1 MLGRRRGVQLAATIA
16 VLALAA
22 TACGSSK
29 KSGTT
34 TSTSASGSATAVASG
49 STSTSASAAA
59 TTASQGRIT
68 GDPNT
73 INSVASPKKGGTM
86 TYALEKTID
95 NWNILTSAGN
105 TFETAEVEDAIYP
118 SAFIAQPDLS
128 PQMNTDLLTSATL
141 TSTNPETV
149 VYQVNPK
156 AVWSDGTPI
165 NSDDFNYVWQASA
178 NCAKCDVA
186 SNTGYTQIQSIT
198 GSGANNQT
206 VTVVFKSPFSDWKYM
221 FGPLLPAHAATPQG
235 TDATSIEASWDH
247 GFADNPPKVSGGPYM
262 VSDFQ
267 KDQSVTLVPNP
278 KWYGAKGPYLDKL
291 VFRMIT
297 DATQEPPALQN
308 NEIDAMYPQPEV
320 DLIKTLDG
328 MQGVV
333 YQEDLGLVYE
343 HFDLNLQNPALQDK
357 AVRQAMFTAV
367 DRNQIL
373 QATVLQTDK
382 DVKPLNNRMFVPG
395 QNGYQD
401 NVTKYGLG
409 SGDVAKATKILT
421 DAGYKITGGKLM
433 KPDGSA
439 FPALQMAYTQG
450 NQIRQTE
457 CQLFA
462 SAVKQLGIT
471 VNVTPTDSLGKT
483 LTNADANH
491 HYDVIVFA
499 WVATP
504 FPASGNAPLYESATA
519 QGGDWGGN
527 YGHWSNAAADTALK
541 DSLSNTDPAKVI
553 QDLNTADDLAS
564 QDAYTLPLYQ
574 KPTILAYNNKWGN
587 IRDNA
592 TSVGPPYNVQEWG
605 LKASAS

>member
-1 MLGRRRGVQLAATIA
+1 MVGRRRGLQVAATIA

-22 TACGSSK
+22 AACGGSSK
-29 KSGTT
+29 NKGGGT
-34 TSTSASGSATAVASG
+34 SGSSNVT
-49 STSTSASAAA
+49 
-59 TTASQGRIT
+59 QGRIKAS
-68 GDPNT
+68 DPNT
-73 INSVASPKKGGTM
+73 VNSVANPKKGGTL

-95 NWNILTSAGN
+95 NWNTLTSTGN
-105 TFETAEVEDAIYP
+105 TFETAEVLDAIYP

-128 PQMNTDLLTSATL
+128 PVMNTDLLKSAKV

-149 VYQVNPK
+149 VYQINPNAK
-156 AVWSDGTPI
+156 WSDGTPI
-165 NSDDFNYVWQASA
+165 NADDFIYVWKGNAA
-178 NCAKCDVA
+178 CDKCDIA
-186 SNTGYTQIQSIT
+186 SSTGYTNVASIT
-198 GSGANNQT
+198 GSGTNKQT
-206 VTVVFKSPFSDWKYM
+206 VTMVFKTPFSDWKYM
-221 FGPLLPAHAATPQG
+221 FGPILPAHAANPQG
-235 TDATSIEASWDH
+235 LDPVNLEKSWDH
-247 GFADNPPKVSGGPYM
+247 GFADTPPKVSGGPYM
-262 VSDFQ
+262 ITDFK
-267 KDQSVTLVPNP
+267 KDQSVTLSPNP
-278 KWYGAKGPYLDKL
+278 KWYGAKGPYLDSL

-297 DATQEPPALQN
+297 DATQEPTALQN
-308 NEIDAMYPQPEV
+308 HEIDAMYPQPEV

-328 MQGVV
+328 MQSVV

-343 HFDLNLQNPALQDK
+343 HYDLNLQNPALQDK
-357 AVRQAMFTAV
+357 AVRQALLTAV
-367 DRNQIL
+367 DRNQVL
-373 QATVLQTDK
+373 QATVLQVDS

-395 QNGYQD
+395 QDGFQD

-409 SGDVAKATKILT
+409 TGDVTKATKYLT

-450 NQIRQTE
+450 NAVRQTE
-457 CQLFA
+457 CQIFA
-462 SAVKQLGIT
+462 DAAKKLGIT

-483 LTNADANH
+483 LTQADANH
-491 HYDVIVFA
+491 HYDIIVFA

-504 FPASGNAPLYESATA
+504 FPASGNAPLYQTDKA
-519 QGGDWGGN
+519 QGTPGNWGSN
-527 YGHWSNAAADTALK
+527 YGHWSNPDADKALT
-541 DSLSNTDPAKVI
+541 DSLQNTDPKAVI
-553 QDLNTADDLAS
+553 KDLNTADQLAS

>member
-1 MLGRRRGVQLAATIA
+1 MQGRRRGLQVAATLA
-16 VLALAA
+16 VLALGAA
-22 TACGSSK
+22 ACGGSSK
-29 KSGTT
+29 N
-34 TSTSASGSATAVASG
+34 SGSSNSSSG
-49 STSTSASAAA
+49 GGGSSSAP
-59 TTASQGRIT
+59 ASQGRIT
-68 GDPNT
+68 GNADT
-73 INSVASPKKGGTM
+73 VNSVANPKQGGTM

-128 PQMNTDLLTSATL
+128 PQMNSDLLTSAKL
-141 TSTNPETV
+141 TSSNPETV
-149 VYQVNPK
+149 VYEINPK

-165 NSDDFNYVWQASA
+165 NADDFKYVWQGSA
-178 NCAKCDVA
+178 NCDKCDVA
-186 SNTGYTQIQSIT
+186 SSTGYTDIKSIT
-198 GSGANNQT
+198 GSGKNNQT
-206 VTVVFKSPFSDWKYM
+206 VTVVFSQPFSDWKYM
-221 FGPLLPAHAATPQG
+221 FGPLLPAHAATPQA
-235 TDATSIEASWDH
+235 TDPASLEASWDH
-247 GFADNPPKVSGGPYM
+247 GFADNPPSVSGGPYM
-262 VSDFQ
+262 ISDY
-267 KDQSVTLVPNP
+267 KKGESVTLKPNP
-278 KWYGAKGPYLDKL
+278 KWYGAKGPYLDTL
-291 VFRMIT
+291 IFRSIT

-308 NEIDAMYPQPEV
+308 KEIDAMYPQPEV

-343 HFDLNLQNPALQDK
+343 HFDFNLQNKALTK
-357 AVRQAMFTAV
+357 EVRQALFTAV

-373 QATVLQTDK
+373 QATVLQVDQ

-409 SGDVAKATKILT
+409 SGDVTKATKILT
-421 DAGYKITGGKLM
+421 DAGYKIDNGKLM
-433 KPDGSA
+433 QPDGSA
-439 FPALQMAYTQG
+439 FPALTMQYTQG
-450 NQIRQTE
+450 NQVRQTE

-462 SAVKQLGIT
+462 DAAKKLGVT
-471 VNVTPTDSLGKT
+471 VNVQPTDSLGKT
-483 LTNADANH
+483 LTNADAQH
-491 HYDVIVFA
+491 HFDVVVFA

-504 FPASGNAPLYESATA
+504 FPASGNAPLYESDTA

-527 YGHWSNAAADTALK
+527 YGHWSNADADAALK
-541 DSLSNTDPAKVI
+541 DSLANTDPAQVVK
-553 QDLNTADDLAS
+553 DLNKADDLAS

-592 TSVGPPYNVQEWG
+592 TSIGPPYNVQEWG

>member
-1 MLGRRRGVQLAATIA
+1 MLGRRRGLQVAATIA

-22 TACGSSK
+22 AACGGSSK
-29 KSGTT
+29 NKGGGS
-34 TSTSASGSATAVASG
+34 SSGSSNVT
-49 STSTSASAAA
+49 
-59 TTASQGRIT
+59 QGRIKAS
-68 GDPNT
+68 DPNT
-73 INSVASPKKGGTM
+73 VNSVASPKKGGTL

-95 NWNILTSAGN
+95 NWNTLTSTGN
-105 TFETAEVEDAIYP
+105 TFETAEVLDAIYP
-118 SAFIAQPDLS
+118 SAFIAQPDLA
-128 PQMNTDLLTSATL
+128 PVMNTDLLKSAKV

-149 VYQVNPK
+149 VYQINPK

-165 NSDDFNYVWQASA
+165 NADDFIYVWKGNAA
-178 NCAKCDVA
+178 CDKCDVA
-186 SNTGYTQIQSIT
+186 STTGYTNVQSIT
-198 GSGANNQT
+198 GSGTNNQT
-206 VTVVFKSPFSDWKYM
+206 VTMVFKTPFSDWKYM
-221 FGPLLPAHAATPQG
+221 FGPLLPAHAANPQG
-235 TDATSIEASWDH
+235 LDAVNLEKSWDH
-247 GFADNPPKVSGGPYM
+247 GFADTPPKISGGPYM
-262 VSDFQ
+262 ITDFA
-267 KDQSVTLVPNP
+267 KDQSVTLSPNP

-308 NEIDAMYPQPEV
+308 HEIDAMYPQPEV
-320 DLIKTLDG
+320 DLIKTLDA

-357 AVRQAMFTAV
+357 AVRQALLTAV

-395 QNGYQD
+395 QDGYQD

-409 SGDVAKATKILT
+409 SGDVTKATKYLT

-450 NQIRQTE
+450 NAVRQTE

-462 SAVKQLGIT
+462 DAAKKLGIT

-483 LTNADANH
+483 LTQADANH

-504 FPASGNAPLYESATA
+504 FPASGNAPLYQTDKA
-519 QGGDWGGN
+519 QGTPGNWGGN
-527 YGHWSNAAADTALK
+527 YGHWSNADADKALT
-541 DSLSNTDPAKVI
+541 DSLQNTDPKTVI
-553 QDLNTADDLAS
+553 KDLNTADDLAS

>member
-1 MLGRRRGVQLAATIA
+1 MLGRRRGLQVAAAIA

-22 TACGSSK
+22 AGCGGSSK
-29 KSGTT
+29 NKGGGS
-34 TSTSASGSATAVASG
+34 SSGSSNVT
-49 STSTSASAAA
+49 
-59 TTASQGRIT
+59 QGRIKAS
-68 GDPNT
+68 DPNT
-73 INSVASPKKGGTM
+73 VNSVASPKKGGTL

-95 NWNILTSAGN
+95 NWNILTSTGN
-105 TFETAEVEDAIYP
+105 TFETAEVIDAIYP

-128 PQMNTDLLTSATL
+128 PTMNTDLLTSAKL
-141 TSTNPETV
+141 TKTNPETV
-149 VYQVNPK
+149 VYQINPK
-156 AVWSDGTPI
+156 AVWSDGKPI
-165 NSDDFNYVWQASA
+165 NADDFIYVWKGSA
-178 NCAKCDVA
+178 TCDKCDVA
-186 SNTGYTQIQSIT
+186 SNTGYTDIQSIT
-198 GSGANNQT
+198 GSGTNNQT
-206 VTVVFKSPFSDWKYM
+206 VTVVFKTPFSDWKYM
-221 FGPLLPAHAATPQG
+221 FGPILPAHVANPQG
-235 TDATSIEASWDH
+235 LDPVNLEKSWDH
-247 GFADNPPKVSGGPYM
+247 GFADSPPTVSGGPYM
-262 VSDFQ
+262 ISSFT
-267 KDQSVTLVPNP
+267 KDQSVTLKPNP
-278 KWYGAKGPYLDKL
+278 KWYGAKGPYLDSL

-308 NEIDAMYPQPEV
+308 HEIDAMYPQPEV
-320 DLIKTLDG
+320 DLIKTLNT
-328 MQGVV
+328 MPNTV

-343 HFDLNLQNPALQDK
+343 HFDLNLQNPALQNK
-357 AVRQAMFTAV
+357 AVRQAIFTAV

-373 QATVLQTDK
+373 QATVLQTDP

-395 QNGYQD
+395 QKGYQD

-409 SGDVAKATKILT
+409 SGDVAKAKDILT
-421 DAGYKITGGKLM
+421 KAGYTGVGSKLVQ
-433 KPDGSA
+433 PDGKP

-450 NQIRQTE
+450 NAIRQTE

-483 LTNADANH
+483 LTQADANH

-504 FPASGNAPLYESATA
+504 FPASGNAPLYESDKA
-519 QGGDWGGN
+519 QGTPGNWGGN
-527 YGHWSNAAADTALK
+527 YGHWSNAAADKALE
-541 DSLSNTDPAKVI
+541 DSLTNTDASAVI
-553 QDLNTADDLAS
+553 KDLNTADDLAS

-574 KPTILAYNNKWGN
+574 KPTILAYNSKWGN